1 MATHTIARP
10 LIAIE
15 NKLPSVSWVFFWPSV
30 EVFCAIL
37 AFNLVSQG
45 NCKQSHL
52 TWSFVNQIS
61 EMRKFRLSPVL
72 NCFSWL

>member
-10 LIAIE
+10 FIAIA
-15 NKLPSVSWVFFWPSV
+15 NKLPSISLAVFLPSV

-45 NCKQSHL
+45 NC
-52 TWSFVNQIS
+52 
-61 EMRKFRLSPVL
+61 E
-72 NCFSWL
+72 